1 MVLNAASWHRWALF
15 ARPQLGDALILM
27 STLLEDDGQVLD
39 AYDEGVSF
47 LRKAY
52 ERNPSMAQSAV

>member
-1 MVLNAASWHRWALF
+1 
-15 ARPQLGDALILM
+15 M

-39 AYDEGVSF
+39 TYDEGVSF